1 MRIPLPLA
9 QIFLSGLNHLLT
21 GQPELAESLRRYAGR
36 QLRIQIK
43 PPADLPGVRTLT
55 DLQTDARID
64 DDGHLVVVSA
74 AREPAVTL
82 TVAPTLEAVLGLW
95 RHGAA
100 GLTGHLRIEGDVIL
114 AAAIGD
120 VLRRLQWDFEE
131 DLSRVVGDV
140 AAHRIGEGVR
150 TAAQE
155 ARELGGRAH
164 EAWVRHAAAPDG
176 LLMVRAQQDEF
187 SAELASLERRIAAL
201 EGRAGRLTGA

>member
-9 QIFLSGLNHLLT
+9 QIFLSGLNHLLI
-21 GQPELAESLRRYAGR
+21 GQPELAESLRRYTGR
-36 QLRIQIK
+36 QLRIQVR
-43 PPADLPGVRTLT
+43 PPADLPGIRTLA

-82 TVAPTLEAVLGLW
+82 TVSPTLDAIVGLW

-100 GLTGHLRIEGDVIL
+100 GLTGHLRIEGDVML

-140 AAHRIGEGVR
+140 AAHRVGEGVR
-150 TAAQE
+150 SASQQ
-155 ARELGGRAH
+155 AREFGQRAR

-176 LLMVRAQQDEF
+176 PLVAREQFDEF
-187 SAELASLERRIAAL
+187 AASLASLASRVAAL
-201 EGRAGRLTGA
+201 EARQ